1 MQGGGVFRD
10 WGAVQLCRLMEV
22 DKSVRRET
30 EKALQKQV
38 IVNHEYQTKGF

>member
-10 WGAVQLCRLMEV
+10 WGAAQLRRLMEV

-30 EKALQKQV
+30 D
-38 IVNHEYQTKGF
+38 KGSSDVGYSKP